1 MNAFISA
8 AFTRP
13 SAIVFCLLIVFFVGI
28 NSTINIPKESS
39 PDIDI
44 PVAYVSVGYSG
55 ISSEDSEKLLVKP
68 LEKHLRSIAGL
79 EKMTGVAAEGYASIT
94 VSYTHL
100 TLPTIYSV

>member
-1 MNAFISA
+1 MNAFISM
-8 AFTRP
+8 AFARP
-13 SAIVFCLLIVFFVGI
+13 SAIVFCLLIIFFVGI

-55 ISSEDSEKLLVKP
+55 ISPEDSEKLLVKP

-79 EKMTGVAAEGYASIT
+79 EKMTGVASRGICFNNA
-94 VSYTHL
+94 
-100 TLPTIYSV
+100 

>member
-8 AFTRP
+8 AFARP
-13 SAIVFCLLIVFFVGI
+13 SAVVFSLLIIFFIGL

-44 PVAYVSVGYSG
+44 PVAYVSVNYSG
-55 ISSEDSEKLLVKP
+55 ISPEDSEKLLVKP

-79 EKMTGVAAEGYASIT
+79 EK
-94 VSYTHL
+94 
-100 TLPTIYSV
+100 